1 MATWLLKAD
10 PTFYS
15 WAKLAEDTKARW
27 DGVRNYPSRNNIR
40 AMKTGDFVFIFDGG
54 DEQMVSGLGRV
65 AGEPYDDPSSEEGK
79 WSVVD
84 IEAVVPLV
92 RPVSWEEI
100 RNTYLLNVMPMVT
113 QTRLTVQPVTD
124 AQRDLLLKIA
134 KTELP
139 TS

>member
-1 MATWLLKAD
+1 MATWLLKTEPAI
-10 PTFYS
+10 YS
-15 WAKLAEDTKARW
+15 WEKLAEDTKARW
-27 DGVRNYPSRNNIR
+27 DGVRNYPSRNHIR
-40 AMKTGDFVFIFDGG
+40 AMKPGDLVFIFDGG

-65 AGEPYDDPSSEEGK
+65 ASEPYDDPSSDESK

-84 IEAVVPLV
+84 IEAVLPLT

-100 RNTYLLNVMPMVT
+100 RNTYLLNVMPMIT

-124 AQRDLLLKIA
+124 VQRDLILKIA

-139 TS
+139 A